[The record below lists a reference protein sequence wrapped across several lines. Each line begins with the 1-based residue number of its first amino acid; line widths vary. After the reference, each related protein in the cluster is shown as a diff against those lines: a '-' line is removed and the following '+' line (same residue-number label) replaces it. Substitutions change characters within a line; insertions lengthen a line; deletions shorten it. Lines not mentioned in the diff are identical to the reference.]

1 MKLQGSAFCAVLMI
15 LSIIGNLSPA
25 WSQDSVEARGWVRNS
40 FGRIMLDWPAPVG
53 YRAGIEGRRLV
64 VRFDRAF
71 TTDFGELLSTLSS
84 YLGGATISE
93 NGRVADFALKS
104 RFLLKTYA
112 KGKSIVLDLRRTTG
126 APQQAAAPAQTRE
139 ASGHDALNV
148 RVGRNKGFTRI
159 VFDWERRIDYT
170 TVTTGDRVTVN
181 FGRNAEIDVARLQP
195 SLPAGLSNPTA
206 VNRAGQLVFSLDKG
220 PTRDVQ
226 DLRVG
231 NKIVLDIYEAK
242 IAPKL
247 VASKVGSKKPKKPKV
262 WKAELRSRME
272 PVVTA
277 KVGTSLERPVLPVE
291 QPAPLMSPTTP
302 ADALAERP
310 ELPQRGAE
318 ALPPPT
324 LPEQAVADLE
334 KTAANE
340 QLEPALTS
348 ESAKLMLG
356 VAKLVPKVTKA
367 TQEIATKEEAKSPAP
382 IPVSLAFDWSEPV
395 GAAVFRREKFI
406 WVVFDRYQPLDLAR
420 LRETGKPLIEK
431 IEQLPFAG
439 GTVLRMKAKPG
450 INPKVSQSGFKWELK
465 FGRWPIEPDLP
476 IPLEINANNAGAA
489 QILFK
494 NAESF
499 KIINVPDPE
508 IGDMIRVAALP
519 EAGKGIWVKRRYPEF
534 QVLASSQGVALVP
547 LSDEVEFRNERGKGL
562 LVSSAGGLF
571 VSAVSPEMMSRRD
584 PLIGERLFKP
594 KAWMKGE
601 GNDFI
606 EARQAALRATV
617 EVPEQNR
624 EKARLDFAQFYFSH
638 GLGAETLGILRVIA
652 KANASAMGRTEFIAL
667 RGAARLLANHID
679 KAKEDL
685 SDRRLDRFRE
695 AFLWRGLLD
704 AKLGNW
710 KKASEN
716 FRKGD
721 SVLRTYPNPLK
732 TIIGIERVEAA
743 LRVFDVGSATVWLD
757 NLRQNEEKMRRDQ
770 RARLWYNQGLLARA
784 NQDLDGARK
793 FWDKA
798 IKSGDTFNGVR
809 SGLALVDLGV
819 KQETMAP
826 PQAIERLE
834 RLRYQWRG
842 DEVELNIL
850 EKLGNHY
857 LEKGDFRKGL
867 ARLRVAV
874 SYFPKSERTDDIA
887 KRMAKTF
894 KQLYLEGEAEQ
905 MQPLSALALYDEYR
919 ELTPAGSDGD
929 EMIGR
934 LADRLVSVDLLDR
947 AADLLNHQI
956 RFRLKGEK
964 QSEAGTKLALVHL
977 LNRKPKAALKVLR
990 ATFRPGLPQQ
1000 TQDDRRRIRAKA
1012 MFELG
1017 KNKEAIGL
1025 LAGDISVA
1033 ADQLRADIYWRA
1045 QDYREAAK
1053 VLQRLAGEPLRQG
1066 KYGLTRAQQV
1076 LNWAVAMRLDK
1087 DEAGL
1092 KLARELYGPA
1102 MKNSPL
1108 GDAFQYI
1115 AIPKTTVT
1123 GDLEGISKRITEID
1137 QFEAFLN
1144 NYRQRLLKPAANKKG

>member
-1 MKLQGSAFCAVLMI
+1 VRWHGSAFCAVLVV
-15 LSIIGNLSPA
+15 LCIIANLSPA

-40 FGRIMLDWPAPVG
+40 FGRIILDWPAPVG
-53 YRAGIEGRRLV
+53 YRAAIEGRRLV

-71 TTDFGELLSTLSS
+71 TTNFGELLPTLSS
-84 YLGGATISE
+84 YLSGATISA
-93 NGRVADFALKS
+93 NGRVADFALKG
-104 RFLLKTYA
+104 RFFLKTYA
-112 KGKSIVLDLRRTTG
+112 KGKSIILDLRRATS
-126 APQQAAAPAQTRE
+126 APQQAAATAQTRE
-139 ASGHDALNV
+139 ASGHDALNI

-159 VFDWERRIDYT
+159 VFDWEQRIDYT
-170 TVTTGDRVTVN
+170 TFTTGDRVTVN
-181 FGRNAEIDVARLQP
+181 FGRNAEIDIARLRP
-195 SLPAGLSNPTA
+195 SLPAGLTNPTA

-231 NKIVLDIYEAK
+231 NKIVLDIFEAK

-247 VASKVGSKKPKKPKV
+247 GPEKPKKLKI
-262 WKAELRSRME
+262 WKAEHRPRME
-272 PVVTA
+272 RVVIA
-277 KVGTSLERPVLPVE
+277 KVGTLLERPIRPVE
-291 QPAPLMSPTTP
+291 QPVPPMSLAPR
-302 ADALAERP
+302 AEALAERP
-310 ELPQRGAE
+310 KLPQRKAE
-318 ALPPPT
+318 ALSSPT
-324 LPEQAVADLE
+324 LLEQAAADRE

-340 QLEPALTS
+340 QLETALTS
-348 ESAKLMLG
+348 EAVKLMLG

-367 TQEIATKEEAKSPAP
+367 TQEIAPKEEVKSPAP
-382 IPVSLAFDWSEPV
+382 IPVRLVFDWSEPV

-406 WVVFDRYQPLDLAR
+406 WVVFDRHQLLDLTR
-420 LRETGKPLIEK
+420 LRETSKALIEK

-476 IPLEINANNAGAA
+476 IPLEINANDAGAA
-489 QILFK
+489 QLLFK

-519 EAGKGIWVKRRYPEF
+519 EAGKGIWAKRRYPEF

-571 VSAVSPEMMSRRD
+571 VSAVSPETMSRRD

-601 GNDFI
+601 GDDFI
-606 EARQAALRATV
+606 EARQAALRAIV

-624 EKARLDFAQFYFSH
+624 EKARLEFAQFYFSH

-667 RGAARLLANHID
+667 RGAARLLANHVD

-685 SDRRLDRFRE
+685 SNRRLDRFRE

-721 SVLRTYPNPLK
+721 SVLRTYPNPLR

-743 LRVFDVGSATVWLD
+743 LRVFDVNSATVWLD
-757 NLRQNEEKMRRDQ
+757 NLRQNEENMRRDQ

-793 FWDKA
+793 FWDMA

-809 SGLALVDLGV
+809 SKLALVDLGV

-842 DEVELNIL
+842 DELELNVL

-857 LEKGDFRKGL
+857 LDKGDFRKGL

-874 SYFPKSERTDDIA
+874 SYFPKSEQTDHIA

-894 KQLYLEGEAEQ
+894 KQLYLKGEAEKL
-905 MQPLSALALYDEYR
+905 QPLSALALYDEYR
-919 ELTPAGSDGD
+919 ELTPAGSEGD

-990 ATFRPGLPQQ
+990 TTFRPGLPQQ

-1025 LAGDISVA
+1025 LAGDVSVA

-1066 KYGLTRAQQV
+1066 KYGMSRAQQV

-1108 GDAFQYI
+1108 GDAFRYI

-1144 NYRQRLLKPAANKKG
+1144 NYRQRLLKPVANKKG